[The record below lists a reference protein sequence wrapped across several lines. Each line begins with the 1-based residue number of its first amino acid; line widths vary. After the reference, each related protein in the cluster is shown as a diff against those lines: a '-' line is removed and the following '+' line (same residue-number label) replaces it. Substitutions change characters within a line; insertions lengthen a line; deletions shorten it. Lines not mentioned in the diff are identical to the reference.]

1 MIASPAGCTTLT
13 YGDAP
18 EEASSTNAGDRAGA
32 VGAGEGAI
40 VYRQV
45 LDPVSHSLG
54 ASSIFAVLPLLSLFV
69 LLGVVR
75 MKAQWASLISLAV
88 AVVVAIA
95 VYGMP
100 FGQALDA
107 GAEGAAFG
115 FFPIMWIV
123 INALWIFNMTVET
136 GDFAVLR
143 RAFSSVSNDQRIQVV
158 IIAFCFGALLE
169 ALAGF
174 GTPVAICGVMLV
186 GLGFRPIRA
195 VAAALVADT
204 APVAFGAIAIPI
216 ITLAK
221 VSGLPEHTLGQ
232 MVGRQTPFLALL
244 VPFVL
249 VYMVDGRRGL
259 RDSWPAALVAGGV
272 FAVVQFATS
281 NFISVE
287 LTDIVASLA
296 SAAALVALLRVWS
309 PRAHEDSTVTV
320 ARPGGPAIVG
330 AAQADAWLERRVA
343 ADEGRPLS
351 RGAMLRAFVPYVII
365 ILVLGVCSLHAVTLQ
380 LDKATNAI
388 TWPGLHVLDAKGKPS
403 ASEIYKLNWLT
414 AAGSQLFV
422 AGLLTVAF
430 LRVAPRRAL
439 AVYAATLKQL
449 GWAIL
454 TVCSVLGLAF
464 VMNLSAQTITL
475 GMFAAGAGG
484 FFAFLSPI
492 VGWFGTAV
500 TGSDTSTN
508 SLFGA
513 LQVTAAHHAHLSPT
527 LLAAAN
533 SSGGVL
539 AKMVSPQNLA
549 IGAGAVGLA
558 GREGDIFRKVIG
570 WSILLVLLM
579 AVLVL
584 LQSTGA
590 LSWMVP

>member
-1 MIASPAGCTTLT
+1 M
-13 YGDAP
+13 YK
-18 EEASSTNAGDRAGA
+18 
-32 VGAGEGAI
+32 
-40 VYRQV
+40 QV

-54 ASSIFAVLPLLSLFV
+54 TSSIFAVIPLLSLFV
-69 LLGVVR
+69 LLGGVR

-123 INALWIFNMTVET
+123 INALWIYNMTVKT

-143 RAFSSVSNDQRIQVV
+143 RAFSSVSNDQRVQVV

-186 GLGFRPIRA
+186 GLGFRPIKA
-195 VAAALVADT
+195 VAVALIADT

-216 ITLAK
+216 ITLAQIT
-221 VSGLPEHTLGQ
+221 GLPKHALSQ
-232 MVGRQTPFLALL
+232 MVGRQVPFLAFL

-249 VYMVDGRRGL
+249 VYVIDGRRGL

-281 NFISVE
+281 NFISTE
-287 LTDIVASLA
+287 LTDIFASLA
-296 SAAALVALLRVWS
+296 SAGALVALMRVWS
-309 PRAHEDSTVTV
+309 PRAHEDSTVPV
-320 ARPGGPAIVG
+320 ARPGGPAIAG
-330 AAQADAWLERRVA
+330 GAQADAWLERRVA
-343 ADEGRPLS
+343 ADEGRPVS
-351 RGAMLRAFVPYVII
+351 RGAMLRAFVPYMII
-365 ILVLGVCSLHAVTLQ
+365 IVVLGVCSLHAVALQ

-388 TWPGLHVLDAKGKPS
+388 TWPGLHVLNAKGKPP

-422 AGLLTVAF
+422 CGLLTAAA
-430 LRVAPRRAL
+430 LRIAPRRAL
-439 AVYAATLKQL
+439 AIYAATLKL
-449 GWAIL
+449 LIWAIV
-454 TVCSVLGLAF
+454 TVCSVLALAY
-464 VMNLSAQTITL
+464 VMNLAGMTITL
-475 GMFAAGAGG
+475 GMWAAGAGG

-492 VGWFGTAV
+492 VGWFGTSV
-500 TGSDTSTN
+500 TGSDTSSN

-513 LQVTAAHHAHLSPT
+513 LQVAAAHHAHLSPT

-539 AKMVSPQNLA
+539 GKMVSPQNLA
-549 IGAGAVGLA
+549 IGAAAVGLA

-570 WSILLVLLM
+570 WSILFLLII

>member
-1 MIASPAGCTTLT
+1 M
-13 YGDAP
+13 YK
-18 EEASSTNAGDRAGA
+18 
-32 VGAGEGAI
+32 
-40 VYRQV
+40 QV

-54 ASSIFAVLPLLSLFV
+54 TSSIFAVLPLLSLFV
-69 LLGVVR
+69 LLGGVR

-100 FGQALDA
+100 FGQGLDA

-123 INALWIFNMTVET
+123 INALWIFNMTEET

-143 RAFSSVSNDQRIQVV
+143 RAFGSVSGDQRVQVV

-186 GLGFRPIRA
+186 GLGFRPIKA

-216 ITLAK
+216 ITLAQ
-221 VSGLPEHTLGQ
+221 VTGLPKHALSQ
-232 MVGRQTPFLALL
+232 MVGRQVPFLALL
-244 VPFVL
+244 VPFIL
-249 VYMVDGRRGL
+249 IAMVDGRRGL

-272 FAVVQFATS
+272 FAVVQFASS
-281 NFISVE
+281 NYISTE
-287 LTDIVASLA
+287 LTDILASLA
-296 SAAALVALLRVWS
+296 SALALVALLRVWS
-309 PRAHEDSTVTV
+309 PRAHEDSTVPV
-320 ARPGGPAIVG
+320 AGPGRPAMAGG
-330 AAQADAWLERRVA
+330 AQADAGLERRVA

-351 RGAMLRAFVPYVII
+351 RGAMLRAFVPYMII
-365 ILVLGVCSLHAVTLQ
+365 IVVLGVASLHAVAAELE
-380 LDKATNAI
+380 KATNAL
-388 TWPGLHVLDAKGKPS
+388 TWPGLHVLNAKGKPPTS
-403 ASEIYKLNWLT
+403 LIYKLNWLT

-422 AGLLTVAF
+422 CGLLTVAA
-430 LRVAPRRAL
+430 LRVAPGRAL

-449 GWAIL
+449 GWAIV
-454 TVCSVLGLAF
+454 TVCSVLALAF
-464 VMNLSAQTITL
+464 VMNLSGETITL
-475 GMFAAGAGG
+475 GMWAAGAGA

-492 VGWFGTAV
+492 IGWFGTAV

-513 LQVTAAHHAHLSPT
+513 LQVAAAKHAHLSPT

-549 IGAGAVGLA
+549 IGAAAVGLA

-570 WSILLVLLM
+570 WSILLVLIVAM
-579 AVLVL
+579 LVL
-584 LQSTGA
+584 LQSKGT